1 MASSAN
7 DTGHGLETATLAG
20 GCFWCTEAVFDELN
34 GVVAVES
41 GYIGGH
47 VADPDYRSVCGGA
60 TGHAEAVRISFD
72 PAQVSYADL
81 LDIFFHTHDP
91 TTLNRQGGDAGTQ
104 YRSAIFP
111 HNRAQEDAAREAIK
125 RNQADWD
132 APIVTTVEA
141 DAPWYVAEPY
151 HQDYY
156 RNNAGSNGYC
166 SVVVGPKLAKF
177 RKGYAS
183 RLKTAA

>member
-1 MASSAN
+1 M
-7 DTGHGLETATLAG
+7 TIETATIAG
-20 GCFWCTEAVFDELN
+20 GCFWCTEAVFAELK
-34 GVVAVES
+34 GVQSVES
-41 GYIGGH
+41 GYIGGQMI
-47 VADPDYRSVCGGA
+47 DPDYKSVCNGT
-60 TGHAEAVRISFD
+60 TGHAEAVRITYD
-72 PAQVSYADL
+72 PAVLSYGDL

-91 TTLNRQGGDAGTQ
+91 TTLNRQGADAGTQ

-111 HNRAQEDAAREAIK
+111 TSEQEAEAKAAIA

-132 APIVTTVEA
+132 APIVTTIE
-141 DAPWYVAEPY
+141 PLSKWYRAEQY

-156 RNNAGSNGYC
+156 KNNGSSNGYC
-166 SVVVGPKLAKF
+166 AVVVGPKLAKF